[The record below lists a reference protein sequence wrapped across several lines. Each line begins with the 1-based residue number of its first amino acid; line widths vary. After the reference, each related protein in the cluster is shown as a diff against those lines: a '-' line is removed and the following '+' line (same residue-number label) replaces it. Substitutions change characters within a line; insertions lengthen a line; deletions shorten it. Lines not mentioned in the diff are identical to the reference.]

1 MRLSRIVAPVAI
13 ALLIGGGAGIA
24 TAEPGPNGSNNF
36 GLCTAYF
43 AGSES
48 GQEHKHKAPP
58 FQALEAAAEAQD
70 QTVEEWCAEN
80 GQHPGGGG
88 GD

>member
-1 MRLSRIVAPVAI
+1 MRLSRLVAPVAI

-24 TAEPGPNGSNNF
+24 TAEPGPNG
-36 GLCTAYF
+36 
-43 AGSES
+43 E
-48 GQEHKHKAPP
+48 EHKRKAPP

-70 QTVEEWCAEN
+70 QTVEEWCAAN
-80 GQHPGGGG
+80 GQHPGGAG